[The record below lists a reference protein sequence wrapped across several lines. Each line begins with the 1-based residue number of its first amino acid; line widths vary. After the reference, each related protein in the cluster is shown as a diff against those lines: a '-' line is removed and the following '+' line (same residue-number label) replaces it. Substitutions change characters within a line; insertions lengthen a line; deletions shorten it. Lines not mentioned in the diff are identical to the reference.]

1 MNNYDNYEGCKSLMT
16 TVSYSILDARP
27 SLQQVPVN
35 TCIMYDAKCNNT

>member
-1 MNNYDNYEGCKSLMT
+1 MNNYEGCKSLMT

-35 TCIMYDAKCNNT
+35 TCIMYDAKCNDT